1 MSYKSWDNKPSGG
14 RPSTKPPA
22 TGSNVLVQDPYLNIL
37 RKYKAEVT
45 VHMVDN
51 SQQIGVIDSFD
62 RTALLLSVP
71 MENPLEGEEGDNSL
85 QLIYKDT
92 IVRVVS
98 HVPVTRRGALIVVA
112 GDESTFRPK
121 SSPQHD
127 QEDDYGESW

>member
-1 MSYKSWDNKPSGG
+1 MSYKSWDNRPSSGRSPTKPS
-14 RPSTKPPA
+14 T

-45 VHMVDN
+45 VHMVDGN
-51 SQQIGVIDSFD
+51 QQVGVIDSFD

-71 MENPLEGEEGDNSL
+71 MEGEGSDNSL

-92 IVRVVS
+92 IIRVVS

-121 SSPQHD
+121 GSSQQDH
-127 QEDDYGESW
+127 EDDYGESW